1 MMQHSGAN
9 NLVETGSQLCNP
21 LNRKL
26 AKLKIF
32 QIVFLLQLFGVMDT
46 RRTEVDTRDLRRRP
60 AHRMLGG
67 LGGSTSCNQDGIV
80 FAVRFVGPEKMKVS
94 SPAVRIV
101 PQTRVVF
108 QAFHGPRIRIPLV
121 EILNFLHATGSRCRL
136 SFPGECHRRKRIQKK
151 REVDGDPPF
160 PSVADDATLRPRV
173 RASWLRLLSRP
184 PLPALCMQL
193 ALAPTTPSQCRG

>member
-1 MMQHSGAN
+1 MQHSGAN
-9 NLVETGSQLCNP
+9 NLVETGSQLFNP

-46 RRTEVDTRDLRRRP
+46 RRAEVDTRDLCRRP

-121 EILNFLHATGSRCRL
+121 EILHFLHATGSRRRL
-136 SFPGECHRRKRIQKK
+136 SFTGECHRRKRIQKK
-151 REVDGDPPF
+151 REVVETLPF
-160 PSVADDATLRPRV
+160 LPLLTMLLCAHGFGLLGCGCFFGRRF
-173 RASWLRLLSRP
+173 LRLVCSLRWP
-184 PLPALCMQL
+184 QRRHH
-193 ALAPTTPSQCRG
+193 TVEVE